1 MPILN
6 SMFIALF
13 PILLVFNM
21 ENKMITRTYTIDG
34 QQVTCTVEEFIP
46 PLVFKDDS
54 TRMNQT
60 TAVNCSHL
68 FYSFLAKGDIEGA
81 AALSNEPAKVKEKFS
96 RQKERAGIEEFKKMY
111 EDYFGGKATLKY
123 QFSLGKSRMLIIH
136 SEDMGVDL
144 CQFYVE
150 EGKKFL
156 VEEQGSAEKDQLG
169 KIFQLLKNEED
180 NVIVK

>member
-6 SMFIALF
+6 SMFMALL

-21 ENKMITRTYTIDG
+21 ENKTMTKTFTIDG

-46 PLVFKDDS
+46 PLVFKNDS
-54 TRMNQT
+54 SKMNQT
-60 TAVNCSHL
+60 TPVNCSHL
-68 FYSFLAKGDIEGA
+68 FYSFLSKGDIDGA
-81 AALSNEPAKVKEKFS
+81 AALSNDPAKVKEKFL
-96 RQKERAGIEEFKKMY
+96 RQKERAGNEEFKKMY
-111 EDYFGGKATLKY
+111 LDYFEGKATLKY

-150 EGKKFL
+150 DSNKFL
-156 VEEQGSAEKDQLG
+156 VEEQGTEKDLLG
-169 KIFQLLKNEED
+169 KIFQQLKNEED
-180 NVIVK
+180 IIIVK